1 MSQQATHVNTTQN
14 KTSFYF
20 RVPSLTYPTIN
31 MNTNSLKKSNR
42 FLQTTA
48 TLTVLAGARNTNKVF
63 YGLVNQMWA
72 VPEYFQGYL
81 AA

>member
-1 MSQQATHVNTTQN
+1 
-14 KTSFYF
+14 
-20 RVPSLTYPTIN
+20 

-81 AA
+81 AE